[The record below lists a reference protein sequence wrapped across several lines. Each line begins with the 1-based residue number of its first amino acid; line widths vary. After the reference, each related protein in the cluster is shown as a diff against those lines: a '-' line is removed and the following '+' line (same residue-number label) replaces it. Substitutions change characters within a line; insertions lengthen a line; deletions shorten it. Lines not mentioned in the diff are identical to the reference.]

1 MSGSRRPKLHFG
13 RLGAYDSPADYRTVY
28 AAAIGGHARG
38 RQIINVQIL
47 AIQVGG
53 DVPGH
58 LAPFQFVKIS
68 GNHPAMDLVA
78 ALGVDRV
85 RNISVQ
91 FQAAMAVSVL
101 IAHEAVFVE
110 AIAAIRAIAGAKVIF
125 LTAAPAVIAQFTRG
139 HGEKQPVIA
148 IDQLYVANY
157 ECMIK
162 GEGAK
167 GLQPTGLSIAQFYA
181 HFREQHK
188 NPCCETPR

>member
-1 MSGSRRPKLHFG
+1 MSRSRWPQLHLVYPAVPGGYYSG
-13 RLGAYDSPADYRTVY
+13 RDSGT
-28 AAAIGGHARG
+28 G
-38 RQIINVQIL
+38 QIIDVQVL
-47 AIQVGG
+47 PIQVGS
-53 DVPGH
+53 DVAGH
-58 LAPFQFVKIS
+58 FAPFQFVQIG
-68 GNHPAMDLVA
+68 GNHPTMDFLA

-85 RNISVQ
+85 RNISVE

-110 AIAAIRAIAGAKVIF
+110 AIAASRTVAGAEVIF
-125 LTAAPAVIAQFTRG
+125 FTTASAMIAQFTRG
-139 HGEKQPVIA
+139 HGEKQSVVA

-167 GLQPTGLSIAQFYA
+167 GLQTTGLSIAQFYA

-188 NPCCETPR
+188 NPCCENLR